1 MPDLSKKFRVLLTPD
16 LRAEFEA
23 MVRKKSLGTAKIR
36 RATVLLMA
44 DEAHS
49 EGGFHDWEIAEEVG
63 LCERQIVRI
72 RQKFVKAGPQSTLT
86 RAIRS
91 DAGVRRTLDGR
102 AEAAVHHDRL
112 QHGTRGPRPL
122 DAADAVRR
130 TAAAQNREVRLLRNG
145 TTNAQ
150 KNKLRPWAAE
160 RFCIAEADHPHESSH
175 RWKKSSTSTKRRTT
189 TAAR

>member
-23 MVRKKSLGTAKIR
+23 MVRKKSLGAAKIR

-91 DAGVRRTLDGR
+91 DAGVRLRARRSSRAHLITIACSTAPRAATIGR
-102 AEAAVHHDRL
+102 CRCCA
-112 QHGTRGPRPL
+112 
-122 DAADAVRR
+122 
-130 TAAAQNREVRLLRNG
+130 
-145 TTNAQ
+145 TN
-150 KNKLRPWAAE
+150 
-160 RFCIAEADHPHESSH
+160 CSGS
-175 RWKKSSTSTKRRTT
+175 KS
-189 TAAR
+189 